1 MSIRSL
7 FRGPAKL
14 LIAVVL
20 VRPAIMA
27 GTQTLG
33 EVVTE
38 QEMVNVM
45 ILVLYSLLIIAA
57 ISIYGIQILRGTS
70 RLKRSITHLEKERS
84 AIKSLIYFKG

>member
-14 LIAVVL
+14 LIVVAL

-45 ILVLYSLLIIAA
+45 ILVLYSLLIAAA

-70 RLKRSITHLEKERS
+70 HLKRSITHLEKERS